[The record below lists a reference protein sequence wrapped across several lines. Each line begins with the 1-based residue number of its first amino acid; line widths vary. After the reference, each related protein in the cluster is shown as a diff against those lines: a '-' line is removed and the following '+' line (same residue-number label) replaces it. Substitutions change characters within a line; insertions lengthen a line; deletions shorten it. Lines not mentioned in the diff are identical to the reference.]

1 MTRTLKGFLL
11 KSFQNVFNKI
21 VKQQNSDCTQL
32 QDGTFFAAS
41 PSSSSTSVI
50 SVIIICSR
58 TRSFYIRNKEK
69 LNEKQCVVL
78 IKDFYLI
85 IHTNSFD
92 FYNAYLKLG
101 TVGLIE
107 QVHRKLGLH
116 SFELLQN
123 IQYMA
128 LLIGELSHGL
138 PRYLS
143 K

>member
-1 MTRTLKGFLL
+1 MCSIDKRLL
-11 KSFQNVFNKI
+11 FI
-21 VKQQNSDCTQL
+21 
-32 QDGTFFAAS
+32 
-41 PSSSSTSVI
+41 
-50 SVIIICSR
+50 
-58 TRSFYIRNKEK
+58 
-69 LNEKQCVVL
+69 
-78 IKDFYLI
+78 I

-143 K
+143 KKKQKKIFFHSISLD

>member
-69 LNEKQCVVL
+69 LNEKQYVSL
-78 IKDFYLI
+78 IKEFYII

-92 FYNAYLKLG
+92 SVQCLPKAWNRRTNRTSSQKAWSTFIRTFAEHSIYG
-101 TVGLIE
+101 TFNW
-107 QVHRKLGLH
+107 RAKPWA
-116 SFELLQN
+116 SS
-123 IQYMA
+123 
-128 LLIGELSHGL
+128 LLI
-138 PRYLS
+138 
-143 K
+143 

>member
-1 MTRTLKGFLL
+1 MR
-11 KSFQNVFNKI
+11 
-21 VKQQNSDCTQL
+21 
-32 QDGTFFAAS
+32 
-41 PSSSSTSVI
+41 
-50 SVIIICSR
+50 IIDKRI
-58 TRSFYIRNKEK
+58 K
-69 LNEKQCVVL
+69 LFVQ
-78 IKDFYLI
+78 IYLI
-85 IHTNSFD
+85 E
-92 FYNAYLKLG
+92 YNAYLKLG

-143 K
+143 KQKPKTYFFIQS